1 MGEQAVGDTIS
12 SLISYPS
19 SLILLAVWLFAAG
32 GAVGS
37 FLNVVVYRLPSG
49 LSLIAPGS
57 HCPACKHPIRW
68 HDNVPI
74 FGWILLRGRCRDCRS
89 RISARYPLVEAIT
102 AVLFLTVGAA
112 EWFTF
117 GGNLPQRP
125 VREANETVFAMLSAG
140 ESLGLFV
147 YHLLLLS
154 TLLAAALIQYDG
166 RRLPLRLFLP
176 AILVG
181 AVAPVVWPHLHPVP
195 AVGGLPEPM
204 AAVLDGVAGA
214 IVGLLLG
221 HAARLIIGPRDR
233 RELPLGLA
241 VAGIFLGWQAILVL
255 GLIVAA
261 IHAVAEALRP
271 WWPGL
276 SRTSP
281 GVWLFLLA
289 WAWIPAWRALVEGWK
304 IP

>member
-1 MGEQAVGDTIS
+1 MDEQPVGDAMSFIIHHS
-12 SLISYPS
+12 SFIL
-19 SLILLAVWLFAAG
+19 LLAVWLFTVG

-37 FLNVVVYRLPSG
+37 FLNVVVYRLPLG

-89 RISARYPLVEAIT
+89 SISARYPLVETIS
-102 AVLFLTVGAA
+102 AVLFLTVGAV

-117 GGNLPQRP
+117 SENLPQRP
-125 VREANETVFAMLSAG
+125 IAGPNETDFAMLSAG
-140 ESLGLFV
+140 ESLGLVV

-176 AILVG
+176 AIVVG
-181 AVAPVVWPHLHPVP
+181 AAAPLVWPHLRPVP
-195 AVGGLPEPM
+195 AVGGLFEPV
-204 AAVLDGVAGA
+204 AGLFDGVAGV

-233 RELPLGLA
+233 RELPIGFA
-241 VAGIFLGWQAILVL
+241 MAGIFFGWQAILAL
-255 GLIVAA
+255 GLIVVA
-261 IHAVAEALRP
+261 IHAVTEALRP

-281 GVWLFLLA
+281 GIWLFLGA
-289 WAWIPAWRALVEGWK
+289 WTWILTWRALVEGIK
-304 IP
+304 IT